1 MLGLGFVHF
10 NLIKRF
16 RDLNSDV
23 ASNALPIN
31 AYLISSPM
39 LLNFIMKGQFGSV
52 FCFSQSLMW
61 AGMAMGVKASVCKP
75 WEPGSNPG
83 GGKGILIVQKCI
95 LKIFIKKKLQN
106 DILMSNFK
114 LFYILSN
121 NNWKLLIRMSLYKL
135 SINLYSKL
143 FLITKFLV
151 VL

>member
-10 NLIKRF
+10 NPIKRF

-39 LLNFIMKGQFGSV
+39 LLNFIMKAQFGSV
-52 FCFSQSLMW
+52 FCFSVLLMW

-95 LKIFIKKKLQN
+95 LTIFIKKKLQN

-114 LFYILSN
+114 LFYIL
-121 NNWKLLIRMSLYKL
+121 
-135 SINLYSKL
+135 
-143 FLITKFLV
+143 
-151 VL
+151 